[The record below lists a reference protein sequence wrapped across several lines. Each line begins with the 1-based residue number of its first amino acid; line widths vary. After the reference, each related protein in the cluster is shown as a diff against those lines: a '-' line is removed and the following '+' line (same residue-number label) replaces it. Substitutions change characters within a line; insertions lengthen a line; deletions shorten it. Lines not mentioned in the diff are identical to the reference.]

1 MRRPHATIKCK
12 FLGAGLKRERPDA
25 LPIAASVRR
34 TNGSSP
40 PHRSH
45 EATMENTSDAREHAT
60 TSLCFGGWRR
70 DDREDDD
77 REDDNHEDDNRD
89 DDDRDHGD
97 RKGDK

>member
-1 MRRPHATIKCK
+1 MRRPHATIKCN
-12 FLGAGLKRERPDA
+12 FLGAGLEQECPDA

-34 TNGSSP
+34 MNGSSP
-40 PHRSH
+40 PHQSH
-45 EATMENTSDAREHAT
+45 EATTENTNDAREHAT
-60 TSLCFGGWRR
+60 TSLVFGGWRW

-77 REDDNHEDDNRD
+77 HEDDNRN